1 MIWTRERILQELRRL
16 HKKGQVLAYNSLARK
31 KQDLVSAAAYHYGS
45 YRQAVEQAGIDYADV
60 LRRPRWTKARIVGLI
75 RQAKKSGHPL
85 HWSAVISRRDELA
98 KAAFASLQ
106 PRLFGRWKIALGAA
120 GLDSSDVALYR
131 RWDRKSIA
139 EELRRRSQ
147 KKKPLNSGAI
157 QAADAGLHAAAVR
170 HFGSFDKALTAAKVD
185 PADVRMRRR
194 WSQADVV
201 SSIKAAA
208 KRGQL
213 LSDSQVRKHSP
224 ALYGASVRLFG
235 SFVSAR
241 KAAGVEK

>member
-1 MIWTRERILQELRRL
+1 MTWTRQRILQELRRL
-16 HKKGQVLAYNSLARK
+16 HKKGQVLAYNSLART

-45 YRQAVEQAGIDYADV
+45 YRRAVEQAGIDYADV

-75 RQAKKSGHPL
+75 RQAKKNGHAL
-85 HWSAVISRRDELA
+85 HWSAVTSRRDELA

-106 PRLFGRWKIALGAA
+106 PRLFGRWKMALTAA
-120 GLDSSDVALYR
+120 GLDSADVALYR

-139 EELRRRSQ
+139 EELHRRSRG
-147 KKKPLNSGAI
+147 KKPLNSGAI
-157 QAADAGLHAAAVR
+157 QASDPGLHAAAVR
-170 HFGSFDKALTAAKVD
+170 HFGSFDLALEAAKVD

-194 WSQADVV
+194 WSRDEVV
-201 SSIKAAA
+201 ASIKAAA
-208 KRGQL
+208 KRGQAV
-213 LSDSQVRKHSP
+213 SDSQVRKHSP

-241 KAAGVEK
+241 KAAGIDK